1 VDEQTE
7 SQALDEVHGIE
18 IPATFKPEVWRRMLT
33 VWHLFWDRE
42 GRVASPFEAHKA
54 WDRIPLKTY
63 ELAALEPEFRR
74 ALELRGIDFDPSD
87 TLSDIQHMVLMK
99 LTDPSDRRT
108 ERAKL
113 RDLDVSWPRYQGWL
127 KNQVFVSEKRRRTE
141 ETFGDVQDVALMKLR
156 GNVEAGD
163 QRALE
168 FALEV
173 TGRYNRQTLA
183 VQDAR
188 TIVQLVADAVIRN
201 VTDAHTREAILAD
214 IRGAIVGFDLNNR
227 KVLEQ

>member
-1 VDEQTE
+1 
-7 SQALDEVHGIE
+7 
-18 IPATFKPEVWRRMLT
+18 MLT
-33 VWHLFWDRE
+33 VWHQIWDRE
-42 GRVASPFEAHKA
+42 GRVGTPAEAYRL
-54 WDRIPLKTY
+54 WPRIPQKTY
-63 ELAALEPEFRR
+63 ELAALEPEFQR
-74 ALELRGIDFDPSD
+74 ALELRGIDFDPTD
-87 TLSDIQHMVLMK
+87 ALSDIQHMALMK

-127 KNQVFVSEKRRRTE
+127 KNPIFVGEKRRRTE

-163 QRALE
+163 QRAVE

-188 TIVQLVADAVIRN
+188 TIVQMVADAVIRN
-201 VTDAHTREAILAD
+201 VKDSQTREAILGD

-227 KVLEQ
+227 KALEQ